1 MVDAQI
7 QALIEATREQVK
19 YEQDRLETERERLRV
34 EQEELSSEM
43 RRESLI
49 HDILIQISEINRALT
64 QDISPATAETK
75 RILAVVLE
83 IQRILLTTQLRYS
96 ENSEQWGDLKRLLD
110 FVNHDININVK
121 GNVDELIGR
130 KS

>member
-1 MVDAQI
+1 MVDSQI
-7 QALIEATREQVK
+7 QALIDATKEQAKHEQTRIEIERERLK
-19 YEQDRLETERERLRV
+19 AEQDRL
-34 EQEELSSEM
+34 SSEI

-49 HDILIQISEINRALT
+49 HDILVQISEVSRALT
-64 QDISPATAETK
+64 YDITPATVETK

-83 IQRILLTTQLRYS
+83 IQRILLSTQLRYS
-96 ENSEQWGDLKRLLD
+96 ENSEQAGDLRRLLD

-121 GNVDELIGR
+121 GNVDELVGK